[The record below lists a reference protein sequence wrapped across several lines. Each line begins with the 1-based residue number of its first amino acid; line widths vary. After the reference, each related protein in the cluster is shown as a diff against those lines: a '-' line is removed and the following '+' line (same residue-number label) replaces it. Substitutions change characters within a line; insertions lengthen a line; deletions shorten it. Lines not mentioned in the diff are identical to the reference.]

1 MFVKSNMAKE
11 VKYNKSKG
19 SIVLKPNTVTYVD
32 DNLVSAKELK
42 DCYGDRISIMSRS
55 LVERIIVETAPK
67 SIDSVI
73 DEIKV
78 NDEVVE
84 PKLDP
89 VNTKISDG
97 TEDEDDSENGDDDSE
112 NGDDEGAVT
121 GGAASVEDS
130 TSNTGDEEIDAFLN
144 GETDK
149 VPEGTTEI
157 SEKEALKLKEEADK
171 KEEKKVV
178 KKGVRKASKGAK
190 NK

>member
-67 SIDSVI
+67 DVDNLIDTVK
-73 DEIKV
+73 EEK
-78 NDEVVE
+78 VE
-84 PKLDP
+84 PVEETGKDETSEEIEQKTM
-89 VNTKISDG
+89 NEENENHEEEQDG
-97 TEDEDDSENGDDDSE
+97 SEEDNSEEDDLI
-112 NGDDEGAVT
+112 
-121 GGAASVEDS
+121 
-130 TSNTGDEEIDAFLN
+130 SNTGDDEIDSFLN

-149 VPEGTTEI
+149 VPEGTIEI
-157 SEKEALKLKEEADK
+157 SENEALKLKEEADK
-171 KEEKKVV
+171 KEEKKAV